1 MRNCLRNYADFVHSC
16 RSVRKIALFQTSKG
30 VMISRSSPFWETVLM
45 EIEVKRF
52 DVVGQLSFAELSGDF
67 NPIHIDRITAR
78 RLMFGQP
85 VVHGVH
91 TLLWMLDRWLT
102 GQPAIRI
109 RSLRSDFRNPARLHQ
124 DVSFLA
130 TPTGEGQVCL
140 EATTPTA
147 GLVRANVKW
156 RSADR
161 TDEPMSNIPA
171 KSPAK
176 ESAQLLLANQ
186 ISSAAGSLP
195 LMFDRALAAAMFP
208 NASAKLPGDQFA
220 ALLASTRVVGMRVPG
235 LHSLL
240 NALNLEDSSSTSGQL
255 AYSVEEFDERFSRAI
270 IHLRGDGLSGTA
282 TAFLRPTPVAQAGFT
297 EASRSVTPGE
307 FAKERVI
314 VIGGSRGLGEIA
326 VKQLTAGGASVKFS
340 YHVGE
345 DDALRLAAELGA
357 DSPTSCFQLDVLGDM
372 GALKELCRDFA
383 PTMVCYFSTPPIT
396 GAPRGKFST
405 PLFHELCQIYVE
417 GFLRVFTAAS
427 STGKLTSILQ
437 PSSVAIDETPF
448 GMTEYSAA
456 KAAAETLLRAL
467 QKSHPKIRFHAP
479 RWGRMPT
486 DLTAS
491 ITPGEVVDPVPV
503 VLAALRQMK
512 STP

>member
-1 MRNCLRNYADFVHSC
+1 
-16 RSVRKIALFQTSKG
+16 
-30 VMISRSSPFWETVLM
+30 M

-52 DVVGQLSFAELSGDF
+52 NIDGQHSFAKLSGDF
-67 NPIHIDRITAR
+67 NPIHIDRIAAR
-78 RLMFGQP
+78 RLIFGQP

-91 TLLWMLDRWLT
+91 TLLGMLDCWLT
-102 GQPAIRI
+102 SHPAIRI
-109 RSLRSDFRNPARLHQ
+109 HSLRADFRNPARLNQ
-124 DVSFLA
+124 DVSFSA
-130 TPTGEGQVCL
+130 TSTSEGKVRL

-147 GLVRANVKW
+147 GLVRADVEW

-161 TDEPMSNIPA
+161 RDKRMSDIPA
-171 KSPAK
+171 KSPAM
-176 ESAQLLLANQ
+176 ESAHTLLPNQ

-208 NASAKLPGDQFA
+208 YASAKLPADQFA

-240 NALNLEDSSSTSGQL
+240 NAINLQDSSDTSVEL
-255 AYSVEEFDERFSRAI
+255 AYSVEEFDERFSRAVI
-270 IHLRGDGLSGTA
+270 RLRSDGLSGTA
-282 TAFLRPTPVAQAGFT
+282 TAFLRPTPVVQAGFT

-307 FAKERVI
+307 FSDERAI
-314 VIGGSRGLGEIA
+314 IIGGSRGLGEIA

-340 YHVGE
+340 YNVGE
-345 DDALRLAAELGA
+345 DDALRLAAEIGA
-357 DSPTSCFQLDVLGDM
+357 DAPTSCFQLDVLGDS
-372 GALKELCRDFA
+372 GKLEELCRDFA
-383 PTMVCYFSTPPIT
+383 PTMVCYFSTSPII
-396 GAPRGKFST
+396 GAPRGRFST
-405 PLFHELCQIYVE
+405 PLFHELCQVYVE

-427 STGKLTSILQ
+427 STGKLASILQ
-437 PSSVAIDETPF
+437 PSSVSINETPF

-467 QKSHPKIRFHAP
+467 QKSHPRIRFHAP

-491 ITPGEVVDPVPV
+491 ITPGEVTDPVPV

-512 STP
+512 NIS